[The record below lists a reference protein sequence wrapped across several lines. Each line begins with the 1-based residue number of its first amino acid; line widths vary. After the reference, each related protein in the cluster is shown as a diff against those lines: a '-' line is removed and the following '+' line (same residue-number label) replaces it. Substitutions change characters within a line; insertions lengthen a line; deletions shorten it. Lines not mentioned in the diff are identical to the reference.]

1 MTGPALIA
9 PDATQANR
17 VLDSQRQGDG
27 DASEEGVIFLM
38 MPLLTFLTQH
48 EVVFPGSVFAFFFF
62 FSICPNSSLF
72 SIIALTQ
79 PQRLAVIIF
88 FFWMGSQN
96 LSQSCRS
103 PKVTESYLNPKKE
116 QRRQTLL
123 QSVNN

>member
-62 FSICPNSSLF
+62 FFPSAPTAPSF
-72 SIIALTQ
+72 Q
-79 PQRLAVIIF
+79 
-88 FFWMGSQN
+88 
-96 LSQSCRS
+96 
-103 PKVTESYLNPKKE
+103 
-116 QRRQTLL
+116 
-123 QSVNN
+123 

>member
-27 DASEEGVIFLM
+27 DASEEGGIFLM

-48 EVVFPGSVFAFFFF
+48 EVVFPGSVFAFFYFF

-72 SIIALTQ
+72 SILNH
-79 PQRLAVIIF
+79 RDSLLLF
-88 FFWMGSQN
+88 FFSGWEAKICHN
-96 LSQSCRS
+96 LADLPR
-103 PKVTESYLNPKKE
+103 
-116 QRRQTLL
+116 
-123 QSVNN
+123 

>member
-27 DASEEGVIFLM
+27 DASEEGGIFLM

-48 EVVFPGSVFAFFFF
+48 EVVFPGSVFAFFYFF

-72 SIIALTQ
+72 SILNH
-79 PQRLAVIIF
+79 RDSLLLF
-88 FFWMGSQN
+88 FSWIGSQN

-103 PKVTESYLNPKKE
+103 PKVTESYLNPKEE

-123 QSVNN
+123 QSVNI

>member
-27 DASEEGVIFLM
+27 DASEEGGIFLM

-48 EVVFPGSVFAFFFF
+48 EVVFPGSVFAFFYFF

-72 SIIALTQ
+72 SILNH
-79 PQRLAVIIF
+79 RDSLLLF
-88 FFWMGSQN
+88 FSWIGSQN

-103 PKVTESYLNPKKE
+103 PKVTESYLNPKEE

>member
-9 PDATQANR
+9 PDATHANR

-27 DASEEGVIFLM
+27 DASEEGGIFLM

-62 FSICPNSSLF
+62 FHLPQQLPLF
-72 SIIALTQ
+72 NTQ

-103 PKVTESYLNPKKE
+103 PKVTESYLNPKEE

-123 QSVNN
+123 QLVNN

>member
-27 DASEEGVIFLM
+27 DASEEGGIFLM

-62 FSICPNSSLF
+62 FFPSAPTAPSFQYSTTETRCYY
-72 SIIALTQ
+72 
-79 PQRLAVIIF
+79 F
-88 FFWMGSQN
+88 FFLDGK
-96 LSQSCRS
+96 
-103 PKVTESYLNPKKE
+103 PKSVTI
-116 QRRQTLL
+116 L
-123 QSVNN
+123 QISRGD